1 MEGEKEKMKI
11 VGFIPA
17 QLCSTRL
24 KEKNIQ
30 LLGGKPLVQHAIDFL
45 LKDDRIEVIYVS
57 TDRPSKILE
66 NIKPNYRVEV
76 IKRENSLCGN
86 TVLTEVYRD
95 FHYKKDFDMM
105 VITACDSM
113 PKLSKIQLT
122 SVISNMLQS
131 QVQEFFTTDKNG
143 HKRTG
148 LHIIKSETF
157 ERNTITE
164 YIRTY
169 QYNVRDIHTRQE
181 LEVMENFYGV
191 QS

>member
-1 MEGEKEKMKI
+1 
-11 VGFIPA
+11 
-17 QLCSTRL
+17 
-24 KEKNIQ
+24 
-30 LLGGKPLVQHAIDFL
+30 
-45 LKDDRIEVIYVS
+45 
-57 TDRPSKILE
+57 
-66 NIKPNYRVEV
+66 
-76 IKRENSLCGN
+76 
-86 TVLTEVYRD
+86 
-95 FHYKKDFDMM
+95 MM